1 MTTRSSEPSRGSPWL
16 PMTQSGS
23 PALGIC
29 VHLQLQD
36 PPVPIFLCFGHQTP
50 PRPGDRSKDVTGTQ
64 QTSDVECGATRKI
77 TQLDRRLRCVWTFEH
92 DLKTLDN
99 RKGFPGNGIAGTQE
113 TAILSLSCRKKH
125 RKHQK
130 LILQRAMK
138 ICVP

>member
-16 PMTQSGS
+16 PMTQSGG

-92 DLKTLDN
+92 DLKN
-99 RKGFPGNGIAGTQE
+99 FRQQE
-113 TAILSLSCRKKH
+113 RIPWKWNCWNTRNSDLEPFL
-125 RKHQK
+125 
-130 LILQRAMK
+130 
-138 ICVP
+138 